1 MKAKLSTTQKMAL
14 AAMLLVVNILGT
26 RLPGLLQP
34 SQLFGF
40 NRITFGP
47 SIVIFSS
54 LILGPLFGAVV
65 GAGGDALG
73 WLLLGTQTGP
83 LNFFVTILYGLL
95 GIVPWLLLLFTKRMR
110 TLNKHPWSLYAV
122 SLVLWCVFIVF
133 LYCSDVFDA
142 TFIKWN
148 MDLLAAKITFGILSG
163 VLLILM
169 WVGLYFENR
178 YYQKRILDF
187 SSIPSPIE
195 VAFIV
200 MFSEI
205 ILMVFLKPLCFY
217 LYYPL
222 FYGISFEGQFH
233 ITYSVLVL
241 LSIMFSFVDIPLNAF
256 AVSWLLIF
264 SKRFIH
270 NYGYPVVREEGD
282 VGSNVEDLKDS
293 KKKLEVD
300 ETQLSDEDKAVLH
313 EKFPIG
319 WIVFFGII
327 VLLMIACIIVIACLG
342 WPTK

>member
-1 MKAKLSTTQKMAL
+1 MKTKLSPTQKMAL
-14 AAMLLVVNILGT
+14 AAMLLVVDILGT
-26 RLPGLLQP
+26 RLPGLFEP

-54 LILGPLFGAVV
+54 LVLGPLYGAVV

-83 LNFFVTILYGLL
+83 LNFFITILYGLL
-95 GIVPWLLLLFTKRMR
+95 GIVPWLLSLFTKKIR
-110 TLNKHPWSLYAV
+110 TLNKHPWTLYGV
-122 SLVLWCVFIVF
+122 SFVLWCVFLGFLYGTSVFDQTFVNWSMDVSIAKIVF
-133 LYCSDVFDA
+133 A
-142 TFIKWN
+142 
-148 MDLLAAKITFGILSG
+148 LLSAF
-163 VLLILM
+163 LLIGM

-178 YYQKRILDF
+178 YFQKRILDF

-200 MFSEI
+200 LFSEI
-205 ILMVFLKPLCFY
+205 ILMVFLKPLSFY
-217 LYYPL
+217 LYYPI
-222 FYGISFEGQFH
+222 FYGISLEGKFGV
-233 ITYSVLVL
+233 TYSVLVL

-282 VGSNVEDLKDS
+282 IGSNVEDPAMTKA
-293 KKKLEVD
+293 KPEID
-300 ETQLSDEDKAVLH
+300 ESLLSEEDRAVLH
-313 EKFPIG
+313 PRFPIG
-319 WIVFFGII
+319 WIIFFGLI
-327 VLLMIACIIVIACLG
+327 VALMVACIIVIACLG